1 LVHST
6 GNDNHV
12 RRLLPALLAASLTLA
27 CNTATGAATPS
38 PSPSPSASPTA
49 PPVVVGAPAA
59 LILDGP
65 EAGLA
70 PAGGRDHLDLAQA
83 ASLEQ
88 NQPLALT
95 RYRSWGWVDQATRSW
110 GGSPPR
116 LRESLLLLTRAEGA
130 RQAFSDLISA
140 GLVTPAP
147 SAPCPPGLGLDE
159 CAQGQSA
166 DDHVLVGRLD
176 RYLVRFD
183 GPGIDL
189 GTLAALQATRLRG

>member
-1 LVHST
+1 VA
-6 GNDNHV
+6 V
-12 RRLLPALLAASLTLA
+12 REPAT
-27 CNTATGAATPS
+27 
-38 PSPSPSASPTA
+38 
-49 PPVVVGAPAA
+49 

-65 EAGLA
+65 QAGLA
-70 PAGGRDHLDLAQA
+70 PAGGRDHLDLAEA

-95 RYRSWGWVDQATRSW
+95 RYRAWGWVDEATRSW

-116 LRESLLLLTRAEGA
+116 LSESLLLVTREEGA
-130 RQAFSDLISA
+130 REAFSDLISA

-159 CAQGQSA
+159 CAQGEST
-166 DDHVLVGRLD
+166 DGHVLVGRLD
-176 RYLVRFD
+176 RYLVRFA

-189 GTLAALQATRLRG
+189 GALAALQAARLRG